1 MADPAPLWPM
11 RVMSCMWAAMAI
23 PCMLAP
29 EFVMGLSIND
39 DARAP
44 VATPDATGES
54 SSGDEN
60 KVAKRDPRTFER
72 ILMGC
77 FGAQAMMVALL
88 LGTSRLDRRG
98 YTLFGAAILPFFVF
112 DAFAIKG
119 GYCTAFGGIGDAV
132 GNTVFLSMSA
142 CGALMGNRNG
152 RSAWETIWES
162 FK

>member
-23 PCMLAP
+23 PCLLAP
-29 EFVMGLSIND
+29 EFVISLSIND
-39 DARAP
+39 EIRAP
-44 VATPDATGES
+44 AAAPDADSTG
-54 SSGDEN
+54 GDEN
-60 KVAKRDPRTFER
+60 KVAKRDPRTLER

-112 DAFAIKG
+112 DAFAVKG

-132 GNTVFLSMSA
+132 GNTVFLGMSA
-142 CGALMGNRNG
+142 CGALMSSRNG
-152 RSAWETIWES
+152 RSGWETVWES